1 MTFAPAD
8 VTLDDPVFLHTL
20 SENAV
25 GLSYH
30 GMRAGVPT
38 SGTLTAN
45 RIHYVPFYLTRPYSL
60 ARWFW
65 VNGATAATD
74 YYEVGVYDKD
84 FNLLRASPRTLAA
97 GASAAQY
104 ATPGIHGTNVIA
116 NTDSTDATT
125 YTTALVT
132 LRAGV
137 MYLLS
142 VENSHGSSASAVS
155 SITGGAGVPT
165 FTSRSTTQFNG
176 TLNRVSVW
184 SCVPTADY
192 TGTLTI
198 NFGGV
203 TQTSGIWSLDAFY
216 HVDTATN
223 DGIVQNATGTGNST
237 TPLATLAAFGSANNA
252 TYGAFGVSGSSNHT
266 ASTGYIELSDTGSAT
281 PLGDLDVTFRPDN
294 DTTVD
299 GAINTNP
306 WGACALEIKSLGT
319 GPVYLPPMRGYL
331 ALHVSGATA
340 TVLRKVT
347 WTEVGGIYLQA
358 STTGLPAIGTPAT
371 FSGAPIVPLFGI
383 TRRASP

>member
-65 VNGATAATD
+65 LNGATVGTD
-74 YYEVGVYDKD
+74 YVQVGVYDKD
-84 FNLLRASPRTLAA
+84 LNLLRASPRTLSA
-97 GASAAQY
+97 GTVSQVQY
-104 ATPGIHGTNVIA
+104 ATPGIHGTNITSGGDI
-116 NTDSTDATT
+116 TDGTV
-125 YTTALVT
+125 YTTASVT
-132 LRAGV
+132 LKAGV
-137 MYLLS
+137 LYLIS
-142 VENSHGSSASAVS
+142 FSNSAASAAAAS
-155 SITGGAGVPT
+155 SIDSATGGVPT
-165 FTSRSTTQFNG
+165 FASRSTTQFNG
-176 TLNRVSVW
+176 TAYRNSIW
-184 SCVPTADY
+184 SCVPTADF
-192 TGTLTI
+192 TGTLRI
-198 NFGGV
+198 NFGA
-203 TQTSGIWSLDAFY
+203 TQTGCVWALNAFY
-216 HVDTATN
+216 HVDTATT
-223 DGIVQNATGTGNST
+223 DGIVQNAVGTGTSV

-252 TYGAFGVSGSSNHT
+252 TFGAFSAQNNAAGAPT
-266 ASTGYIELSDTGSAT
+266 AGYVELSDNNIAT
-281 PLGDLDVTFRPDN
+281 PVNEHHTAFRPDN

-299 GAINTNP
+299 YTITSAP
-306 WGACALEIKSLGT
+306 WGACAVEIKSLGT